1 MMQSRM
7 LESLIQSADEH
18 PLKTALIGENET
30 LTYKSLLMRAL
41 HAADALAQKKVS
53 RLGLYRENSVEWV
66 ILDLAALIAEV
77 TFVPIP
83 SFFSDQQIRHLI
95 HAADLD
101 CILSEDV
108 GRFMRLDAGMIYE
121 EEMIENTSVLWTPSF
136 KQRGES
142 ALKTAAKITFTSGTT
157 GTPKGVCLSR
167 TAIDSAAFSL
177 AEVLLTLPIR
187 SHINLLPFSTLLEN
201 IAGLYAPLLLGK
213 VIHVHPGALLGFWGS
228 SGLDIFCLIEKLNRF
243 KPDSLILIPQ
253 MLTALV
259 AVIHLQGPLK
269 YFPAFMALGGAKTSP
284 VLIRKARALGLP
296 VYEGYGL
303 SECGSVVSLNTPAH
317 DCIGS
322 VGKPLPHAEV
332 KIEDGVIFVR
342 GSSCSGYLGDT
353 QGPPAWINTGD
364 LGTWDEEG
372 FLHITGRKKNVMV
385 SAYGRN
391 ISPEWVESEF
401 LKYPGFAQC
410 IIFGDAQAFC
420 TAIFVL
426 RDHTI
431 TQETIAQWVQKL
443 NIDLPDYAQVKRWI
457 LSKQPFSLANGL
469 LTSNG
474 RPRRDIIAS
483 HYQEEIA
490 TLYQDTV
497 WRDNH
502 AIL

>member
-1 MMQSRM
+1 MQSRM

-30 LTYKSLLMRAL
+30 LTYKGLLLRAL
-41 HAADALAQKKVS
+41 YAADVLLQKKVS

-66 ILDLAALIAEV
+66 ILDLAALIAGV

-101 CILSEDV
+101 CILSDDVSRFIRLCAGVTHEED
-108 GRFMRLDAGMIYE
+108 I
-121 EEMIENTSVLWTPSF
+121 IENTRVFLFPSF
-136 KQRGES
+136 KKRGES
-142 ALKTAAKITFTSGTT
+142 ALTAAAKITFTSGTT
-157 GTPKGVCLSR
+157 GTPKGVCLS
-167 TAIDSAAFSL
+167 TTTIDTAAFSL
-177 AEVLLTLPIR
+177 AEVLLTLPIC

-213 VIHVHPGALLGFWGS
+213 AIHVYPGTLLGFSGS

-243 KPDSLILIPQ
+243 KPDSLILLPQ

-259 AVIHLQGPLK
+259 AVIDLQGPLK
-269 YFPAFMALGGAKTSP
+269 YLPAFMALGGAKTSP
-284 VLIRKARALGLP
+284 VLIKRARELGLP

-322 VGKPLPHAEV
+322 VGKPLTHAEV

-342 GSSCSGYLGDT
+342 GSGYLGYLGDT
-353 QGPPAWINTGD
+353 QGPAAWINTGD
-364 LGTWDEEG
+364 LGAWDENG
-372 FLHITGRKKNVMV
+372 FLHLTGRKKNVMV

-401 LKYPGFAQC
+401 LKCPDFAQC
-410 IIFGDAQAFC
+410 IIFGDAQPFC

-426 RDHTI
+426 RDHTL
-431 TQETIAQWVQKL
+431 TQETVAEWVQKL
-443 NIDLPDYAQVKRWI
+443 NADLPDYAQVKRWI
-457 LSKQPFSLANGL
+457 LSERPFSPANGL

-474 RPRRDIIAS
+474 RPRRDVIALR
-483 HYQEEIA
+483 YQEEIA
-490 TLYQDTV
+490 ALYQDTV

-502 AIL
+502 VIL